1 MEGESVCQNYKGTN
15 LDGIQERQIDTD
27 TGDTKE
33 DLLIDAQSPMEIC
46 NSKNNVEVKSYLK
59 HTEQENTGKGVEKCV
74 TAKEITNIHLEIHEV
89 ITNST
94 ENQIISHGLNSLE
107 SRVEN
112 VMSNH
117 DVVDAFN
124 LTSKDVN
131 QEQVLESGQEPDRRL
146 INDNSEKH
154 NISPN
159 SCCNNLQILKADDIE
174 CMQNQTGEESLA
186 DSNVNF
192 YKDDSLAQSNVNFYK
207 DGFKIQVKEECT
219 ENIDGLCRRDTD
231 FLSTTGNIDEQ
242 QRNIAVNEAMNL
254 NELVTESENV
264 PKHLNSAPKK
274 RGRPKGKSSSKNNPK
289 KSKKTVPNKE
299 KQVCGKKS
307 KSKGKKALN
316 TEPSKINSKTNKFK
330 GAKEM
335 RVEISRLKDSIGGKN
350 QYGGLQKSSKTVA
363 KNKSTSKRKKNS
375 QICKESNSPKK
386 KKARAELSFE
396 PDIYIKQE
404 CESSEE
410 DNFDNDPDYFPVKEE
425 AESPVLGRRK
435 KQRIGRPP
443 KIGDNPCKKCEA
455 TFPTKRQLQAH
466 QKVHSIPKQ
475 YCRFCDFE
483 AKSVVVMM
491 EHEAKHTHEKP
502 FKCDHPDCEY
512 ASRSHVDL
520 QRHKSKHSTEKKY
533 KCPYENCDF
542 TTKWQRNIRHHV
554 LRHSDER
561 PYPCH
566 LCIQAFKR
574 VQDLKYHLYRHND
587 NKPIACD
594 ECDFRCK
601 TNFELKCHKLK
612 HSDVRNY
619 ACTHPGCTQR
629 TKSKSDLTKHMKI
642 HTNQKDYICDEC
654 GKGFRTRACLSKH
667 LQRHSDIRPFS
678 CDICNRAF
686 KVKVALRKHV
696 ALHSEYRPYSCEMC
710 GQKFSSKSNKNVHM
724 KTHDY
729 SDRPYPCPIC
739 PYAARI
745 QGHLLSHI
753 GSMHGNS
760 YAYFCEAC
768 KKPFK
773 RYGQL
778 KVHHVRMH
786 PEVDFGKLKT
796 ENHIIQKKRK
806 DTALLKC
813 SCDEDTFAGVDDCIN
828 SVLTKT
834 REAIKVKEEDE
845 LPSESEERERNEDSE
860 YLPSAMEREGPEN
873 APDAPI
879 IKEKR
884 KRGRPKKNKPS
895 VQIQQ
900 LKVKQGGGDMR
911 VQSDIE
917 KLHENL
923 ILSEKLSMTTGNDDV
938 KDVKDD
944 SILEN
949 LNTEVTLTPLIN
961 DEITED
967 LQVAENSKNDDSA
980 EAPATLTIY
989 EGGFRLPLATKG
1001 FEFNFDKTGK
1011 KPKSW
1016 FMNPDNMHKGAR
1028 EHQMKYL
1035 ARKDTEY
1042 KYYLR
1047 AHRKKMV
1054 GRNKVLESLERRRKS
1069 AAKRFAT
1076 GSSNLVKRRHGKA
1089 PFRFTKVVEE
1099 DDNSVGTQ
1107 QQSKTAAF
1115 SLLDDIPGQTLPKL
1129 IFKKKPDQQEEYECI
1144 QKEENKVDMQS
1155 ESNENK
1161 EIKDVEGNQGNEPL
1175 GDCSSMKTVEEPLG
1189 SHSSSIKTTE
1199 EPKKGNVQSN
1209 IRVCFK
1215 KRGRPKGKKLVKDHL
1230 KNPTKTPKGKKGQT
1244 KKNSQLKDKKSASNK
1259 CKLQTKSKK
1268 VVRESQENSKVKKK
1282 GRPKKSELE
1291 KSVQK
1296 KSRTSRE
1303 TSVTPSKRGGRKKT
1317 QDMNT
1322 RKQSAVGKGK
1332 RGKRPKGDFVIE
1344 WETGEQEPSL
1354 PIKNEVVDPELS
1366 RTEPEIAAVP
1376 ADGCSG
1382 NASTGTDVLIPERL
1396 TVVDNTTM
1404 EAVTSIKIEPQEQ
1417 VGHHGDSNDGSRAS
1431 HHGDCKDGSHASH
1444 HGNCYDDSH
1453 DVNDVPLKLES
1464 RVPDDLLVMKDYVN
1478 DLE

>member
-1 MEGESVCQNYKGTN
+1 MT
-15 LDGIQERQIDTD
+15 
-27 TGDTKE
+27 
-33 DLLIDAQSPMEIC
+33 
-46 NSKNNVEVKSYLK
+46 
-59 HTEQENTGKGVEKCV
+59 
-74 TAKEITNIHLEIHEV
+74 
-89 ITNST
+89 
-94 ENQIISHGLNSLE
+94 
-107 SRVEN
+107 
-112 VMSNH
+112 
-117 DVVDAFN
+117 DAFI
-124 LTSKDVN
+124 TTKDVN
-131 QEQVLESGQEPDRRL
+131 QKQVLETGQEPDRVL
-146 INDNSEKH
+146 INDNFEKH
-154 NISPN
+154 NISQN
-159 SCCNNLQILKADDIE
+159 SCCNNLQILKADDSE
-174 CMQNQTGEESLA
+174 SVRNQIEESF
-186 DSNVNF
+186 SN
-192 YKDDSLAQSNVNFYK
+192 STISFYK
-207 DGFKIQVKEECT
+207 DGFQIQVKEECIENLESPCNHNKDFVSMT
-219 ENIDGLCRRDTD
+219 ENIDEERRPITAKE
-231 FLSTTGNIDEQ
+231 G
-242 QRNIAVNEAMNL
+242 MNL
-254 NELVTESENV
+254 NELVIESEDI
-264 PKHLNSAPKK
+264 PKNLKSAPKR
-274 RGRPKGKSSSKNNPK
+274 RGRPKGKSSNKSSPT
-289 KSKKTVPNKE
+289 KSKKTFQNKE
-299 KQVCGKKS
+299 EQVCDNKRKS
-307 KSKGKKALN
+307 TGNKALC
-316 TEPSKINSKTNKFK
+316 TDPSKKNSKTNKFK

-335 RVEISRLKDSIGGKN
+335 RVEISRLKDSVGDVN
-350 QYGGLQKSSKTVA
+350 EYGGLQKSSKNIA
-363 KNKSTSKRKKNS
+363 NCKSNSKRKKGS
-375 QICKESNSPKK
+375 QICKESNLQKK
-386 KKARAELSFE
+386 RKARAEFSFE
-396 PDIYIKQE
+396 TDINIKQE
-404 CESSEE
+404 LESSED

-435 KQRIGRPP
+435 KHRIGRPP

-455 TFPTKRQLQAH
+455 SFPTKRLLIAH
-466 QKVHSIPKQ
+466 QKVHAIPKQ
-475 YCRFCDFE
+475 SCRFCDFE

-502 FKCDHPDCEY
+502 FKCDHPDCDY
-512 ASRSHVDL
+512 ASRSNVDL

-542 TTKWQRNIRHHV
+542 VTKWQRNIRHHV
-554 LRHSDER
+554 LRHTDER

-566 LCIQAFKR
+566 LCIQSFKR

-729 SDRPYPCPIC
+729 SDRPYPCPVC
-739 PYAARI
+739 PYAAKI

-796 ENHIIQKKRK
+796 ENHIRQRNS
-806 DTALLKC
+806 DDVTLTNYAF
-813 SCDEDTFAGVDDCIN
+813 DEDTIAGVEECIN
-828 SVLTKT
+828 SVVSKT
-834 REAIKVKEEDE
+834 REAMEIKEENE
-845 LPSESEERERNEDSE
+845 LPSELREAKIKEDFAC
-860 YLPSAMEREGPEN
+860 LATAVEGKELEDAAN
-873 APDAPI
+873 AHI

-900 LKVKQGGGDMR
+900 LKVKQGDMR

-923 ILSEKLSMTTGNDDV
+923 ILSEKLSIAAGNDDV

-949 LNTEVTLTPLIN
+949 LNTDVTLTPLTH
-961 DEITED
+961 DERTED
-967 LQVAENSKNDDSA
+967 VQGSENSKNEDSTQ
-980 EAPATLTIY
+980 APATLTIY

-1001 FEFNFDKTGK
+1001 FKFNFDKTGK

-1047 AHRKKMV
+1047 AHRKKLV

-1076 GSSNLVKRRHGKA
+1076 GASSFVKRCHGKA

-1099 DDNSVGTQ
+1099 DGNVGDTQ
-1107 QQSKTAAF
+1107 QQSRSAAS

-1144 QKEENKVDMQS
+1144 QKEESKVDMQS
-1155 ESNENK
+1155 ESRENK
-1161 EIKDVEGNQGNEPL
+1161 ERNDVEDDKKKEPL
-1175 GDCSSMKTVEEPLG
+1175 RNYSSVET
-1189 SHSSSIKTTE
+1189 IE
-1199 EPKKGNVQSN
+1199 ESKKGNVQSN

-1215 KRGRPKGKKLVKDHL
+1215 KRGRPKTKNKEKSDL
-1230 KNPTKTPKGKKGQT
+1230 KNPTKTPQWKKGQT
-1244 KKNSQLKDKKSASNK
+1244 KKKSQLKDKKSDSKKSN
-1259 CKLQTKSKK
+1259 LQSKSKNKK
-1268 VVRESQENSKVKKK
+1268 VVRESQGNSKVKKK

-1291 KSVQK
+1291 NCVQK
-1296 KSRTSRE
+1296 KCKISQE
-1303 TSVTPSKRGGRKKT
+1303 TGVAPSKRGGRKKA
-1317 QDMNT
+1317 QDVNT
-1322 RKQSAVGKGK
+1322 GKQSAVGKGK
-1332 RGKRPKGDFVIE
+1332 RGRRSKGDFVIE
-1344 WETGEQEPSL
+1344 WETGDQEASVI
-1354 PIKNEVVDPELS
+1354 IKNEEVNSEMSV
-1366 RTEPEIAAVP
+1366 TEPEISSVP
-1376 ADGCSG
+1376 EG
-1382 NASTGTDVLIPERL
+1382 NVSTDVLLPERL

-1404 EAVTSIKIEPQEQ
+1404 ETVTSIKIEPQEQ
-1417 VGHHGDSNDGSRAS
+1417 AS
-1431 HHGDCKDGSHASH
+1431 HHGDCYN
-1444 HGNCYDDSH
+1444 GNH
-1453 DVNDVPLKLES
+1453 DLTDAPFKLEG

-1478 DLE
+1478 DLV